1 LISLTLVSTIG
12 QHLWE
17 QRIEKR
23 EREARKRKLGERGNY
38 LNIDGKTNNRQYLA
52 DLYRLIKEHMDEVKR
67 MINEKDSGNLL
78 ELLKK
83 KTSLLNE
90 LGEGGKETV
99 DDMKS

>member
-23 EREARKRKLGERGNY
+23 EREARKNKLGKKGNY